1 MWFSVCSSEWGVS
14 PHGIF
19 CPCVRWEMGLART
32 TKLSARRRRRR
43 RRQLVSPGGYRPP
56 DPPPCLISKGAGLQ
70 NVRSHTRM
78 LGPSVFPDSNT
89 PNLTKSEQ
97 KHTFSKNGHVQKI
110 QKCQFL
116 EKKPPEAQ
124 RQRQPGAFQ
133 KIPCLKTYLH
143 KMSSFVNEFEKV
155 TFSRKWCD

>member
-1 MWFSVCSSEWGVS
+1 MSVVEARDS

-19 CPCVRWEMGLART
+19 GSCTRYPRGLTRWTELLG
-32 TKLSARRRRRR
+32 RRRRCRR

-78 LGPSVFPDSNT
+78 LGPSVCPDSKKT
-89 PNLTKSEQ
+89 PNLTRSAQ

-110 QKCQFL
+110 QKCQCL
-116 EKKPPEAQ
+116 GKMAPEAQ

-133 KIPCLKTYLH
+133 KRPCLKTYL
-143 KMSSFVNEFEKV
+143 
-155 TFSRKWCD
+155 